1 MLKDDDRM
9 ILSKSVSFAISSP
22 IDTYRQNKL
31 IHETP
36 TLRKTCHGV
45 GAGLIASSMV
55 AYPCHKTIS
64 FLERYQMNEILS
76 VAIGV
81 IVANVFKIPVLYNY
95 KRVQTG
101 LKLTKNVPMGSLKEV
116 MKLSL
121 VEDILEETVKYT
133 LSKKNMTA
141 AEPSLTRNV
150 LESALLFSISYP
162 FDILKNRGLYGM
174 SNIKGGKKDFASKAI
189 HKNLQNMLF
198 FNMLKVKVV

>member
-31 IHETP
+31 IHKTP
-36 TLRKTCHGV
+36 TLRKTCNGM
-45 GAGLIASSMV
+45 GAGFIASSLV
-55 AYPCHKTIS
+55 AIPCHKTIS
-64 FLERYQMNEILS
+64 FLERYQMNDILS

-81 IVANVFKIPVLYNY
+81 IVANIFKIPVLYNY

-101 LKLTKNVPMGSLKEV
+101 LKLTKKVPIGNLKGV

-121 VEDILEETVKYT
+121 IEDILEETVKYS
-133 LSKKNMTA
+133 LSKKNMKT
-141 AEPSLTRNV
+141 EPSLSRNV

-162 FDILKNRGLYGM
+162 FDIAKNRGLYGM
-174 SNIKGGKKDFASKAI
+174 SHIKGGKKDFASKAI

-198 FNMLKVKVV
+198 FNLLKVKVV

>member
-9 ILSKSVSFAISSP
+9 ILSKSVAFAISSP
-22 IDTYRQNKL
+22 IDTYRQNTL
-31 IHETP
+31 IHQPP
-36 TLRKTCHGV
+36 TLRKACYGM
-45 GAGLIASSMV
+45 GAGLVASSLI
-55 AYPCHKTIS
+55 AIPCHKTIS

-76 VAIGV
+76 VTIGV

-101 LKLTKNVPMGSLKEV
+101 LKMTKKVPMRSLKKV

-121 VEDILEETVKYT
+121 IEDILEETVKYS
-133 LSKKNMTA
+133 LSKKNMTT
-141 AEPSLTRNV
+141 ESSLTRNV

-174 SNIKGGKKDFASKAI
+174 TNIKGGKKDFASKAI
-189 HKNLQNMLF
+189 HKNLQNVLF
-198 FNMLKVKVV
+198 FNMLKMKVV

>member
-31 IHETP
+31 IHENP
-36 TLRKTCHGV
+36 TLRKTCHGM
-45 GAGLIASSMV
+45 GAGFIAASLV
-55 AYPCHKTIS
+55 AIPCHKTIS

-81 IVANVFKIPVLYNY
+81 MVANIFKVPILYNY

-101 LKLTKNVPMGSLKEV
+101 LKLTKKVPMQSLKEV

-121 VEDILEETVKYT
+121 VEDVLEETVKYS
-133 LSKKNMTA
+133 LSKRNMAASESSVVKNVM
-141 AEPSLTRNV
+141 
-150 LESALLFSISYP
+150 ESALLFSIAYP

-174 SNIKGGKKDFASKAI
+174 AHIKGGKKDFASKAI
-189 HKNLQNMLF
+189 HKNLQNVLF
-198 FNMLKVKVV
+198 FNLLKVKVV

>member
-1 MLKDDDRM
+1 MMKDDDRM

-31 IHETP
+31 IQKSP
-36 TLRKTCHGV
+36 TLRKTCNGM
-45 GAGLIASSMV
+45 GAGLIASSLV
-55 AYPCHKTIS
+55 AIPCHKTIS
-64 FLERYQMNEILS
+64 FLERFQMNEILS

-81 IVANVFKIPVLYNY
+81 IVANIFKIPVLYNY

-101 LKLTKNVPMGSLKEV
+101 LKLTKKVPMGSLKEV
-116 MKLSL
+116 VKLSL
-121 VEDILEETVKYT
+121 IEDVLEETVKYSLT
-133 LSKKNMTA
+133 KKNMT

-174 SNIKGGKKDFASKAI
+174 INIKGGKKDFASKAI

>member
-31 IHETP
+31 IQKSP
-36 TLRKTCHGV
+36 TLKKSCSGI
-45 GAGLIASSMV
+45 GAGLVASSLI
-55 AYPCHKTIS
+55 AIPCHKTIS
-64 FLERYQMNEILS
+64 FLERYEVNEVLS

-81 IVANVFKIPVLYNY
+81 IVANIFKIPVLYNY

-101 LKLTKNVPMGSLKEV
+101 LKLTKKVPMGNLKEV

-121 VEDILEETVKYT
+121 IEDILEETVKYSLT
-133 LSKKNMTA
+133 KKNMTT
-141 AEPSLTRNV
+141 EPSLTRNV

-174 SNIKGGKKDFASKAI
+174 MHIKGGRKISHRKRYTRIFRTCSSSI
-189 HKNLQNMLF
+189 C
-198 FNMLKVKVV
+198 

>member
-31 IHETP
+31 IQKNP
-36 TLRKTCHGV
+36 TLKKSCSGI
-45 GAGLIASSMV
+45 GAGLVASSLI
-55 AYPCHKTIS
+55 AIPCHKTIS
-64 FLERYQMNEILS
+64 FLERYQVNEILS

-81 IVANVFKIPVLYNY
+81 IVANIFKIPVLYNY

-121 VEDILEETVKYT
+121 IEDILEETVKYSLT
-133 LSKKNMTA
+133 KKNMTT
-141 AEPSLTRNV
+141 ESSLTRNV

-174 SNIKGGKKDFASKAI
+174 MHIKGGKKDFASKAV

>member
-31 IHETP
+31 IQKSP
-36 TLRKTCHGV
+36 TLKKSCSGI
-45 GAGLIASSMV
+45 GAGLVASSLI
-55 AYPCHKTIS
+55 AIPCHKTIS
-64 FLERYQMNEILS
+64 FLERYQVNEILS

-81 IVANVFKIPVLYNY
+81 IVANIFKIPVLYNY

-121 VEDILEETVKYT
+121 IEDILEETVKYSLT
-133 LSKKNMTA
+133 KKNMTT
-141 AEPSLTRNV
+141 ESSLTRNV

-174 SNIKGGKKDFASKAI
+174 MHIKGGKKDFASKAV